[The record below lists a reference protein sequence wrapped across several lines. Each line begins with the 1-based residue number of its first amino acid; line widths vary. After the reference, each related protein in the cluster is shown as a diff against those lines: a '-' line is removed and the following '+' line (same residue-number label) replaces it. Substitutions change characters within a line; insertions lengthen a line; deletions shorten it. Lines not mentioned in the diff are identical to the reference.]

1 MTSRIALFEAMTQSA
16 WPALST
22 EVFDGW
28 LLRFANGYTKRANSV
43 TPLYAGALADA
54 DKLEYCERRFAEAGL
69 PGIFKL
75 TQEHAALD
83 ATLAQRGYAQIDI
96 SSVQTCDL
104 TAQTP
109 AHDTAVTLQ
118 ANADTAWIDA
128 FARLSNLS
136 ASQRHAA
143 ERMLAQY
150 AAPTTFG
157 VLEHMGEVVACGFA
171 VRQHDYVLLFDICT
185 DPAYRRQGFG
195 RRLVTSLLAWGKER
209 GATQGLLQVV
219 ASNEAAVQLYAG
231 FGFVEQYCYWYRH
244 RHCA

>member
-1 MTSRIALFEAMTQSA
+1 MQSRIALFEAMTQSA

-43 TPLYAGALADA
+43 TPLYAGTLSDA
-54 DKLEYCERRFAEAGL
+54 EKVAYCERRFADAGL

-83 ATLAQRGYAQIDI
+83 AALAERGYAQIDL
-96 SSVQTCDL
+96 SSVQTAEL
-104 TAQTP
+104 ATQTLVQDP
-109 AHDTAVTLQ
+109 AVTLQ
-118 ANADTAWIDA
+118 ANADAGWIDA
-128 FARLSNLS
+128 FARLGNLNT
-136 ASQRHAA
+136 AQRHAA

-150 AAPTTFG
+150 AASTAFG
-157 VLEHMGEVVACGFA
+157 VLEHEGEVLACGFA

-185 DPAYRRQGFG
+185 DPAWRRQGLG
-195 RRLVTSLLAWGKER
+195 RRLVASLLAWGAER

-219 ASNEAAVQLYAG
+219 ASNEAAVALYAG
-231 FGFVEQYCYWYRH
+231 FGFVEQYRYWYRH
-244 RHCA
+244 RA